1 MTNLRTNS
9 ELPDFAE
16 LKDLYLPTMAE
27 ITQVKKLTELETL
40 YTVQLPDGA
49 ELGHRPGQFVELSI
63 FGVGEAPFSISSS
76 PTHKGVFELGIRK
89 VGMLT
94 DVLAGYEAGTK
105 VGIRGPFGNGIDVDK
120 FKGKDVLIVAGGIG
134 LVPMRSMINYVID
147 NRDDFGRL
155 IICYGSR
162 NDQELLFEDELKQ
175 WTDDPKVE
183 YHVTVD
189 HGSDQWK
196 GNTGVITTLIP
207 GLDLDLPNTMVCV
220 CGPPV
225 MYRFA
230 LLSLKSKGLPE
241 DNIYMSL
248 ERRMKC
254 GVGKCGHCQIN
265 GSYVCQDGPV
275 YHYPEI
281 KSLQEAL

>member
-1 MTNLRTNS
+1 MTHTIQNASAAR
-9 ELPDFAE
+9 
-16 LKDLYLPTMAE
+16 DLYLPVMAE
-27 ITQVKKLTELETL
+27 ITGVRPMTDLETL
-40 YTVQLPDGA
+40 YEITLPDGA
-49 ELGHRPGQFVELSI
+49 ELGHRPGQFVEVSL

-76 PTHKGVFELGIRK
+76 PTRRGVFEMGVRK

-94 DVLAGYEAGTK
+94 EMMGRMQPGEKL
-105 VGIRGPFGNGIDVDK
+105 GIRGPFGSGVPVDA
-120 FKGKDVLIVAGGIG
+120 FEGRDVLIVAGGIG
-134 LVPMRSMINYVID
+134 LVPMRSMINYVLD

-162 NDQELLFEDELKQ
+162 SDAELLYVDELKK
-175 WTDDPKVE
+175 WTDDPRVE

-189 HGSDQWK
+189 HGSADWQ
-196 GNTGVITTLIP
+196 GGTGVITTLIP
-207 GLDLDLPNTMVCV
+207 GLDLDLENTRALV

-225 MYRFA
+225 MYRFVLLA
-230 LLSLKSKGLPE
+230 LRSKGLAE
-241 DNIYMSL
+241 ADLYMSL

-275 YHYPEI
+275 YHYPVL
-281 KSLQEAL
+281 KGLQEAL

>member
-1 MTNLRTNS
+1 MKLH
-9 ELPDFAE
+9 ELQTPAE
-16 LKDLYLPTMAE
+16 LKDLYLPVMAE
-27 ITQVKKLTELETL
+27 IKEVRRMTALETL
-40 YTVQLPDGA
+40 YTVELPDGA
-49 ELGHRPGQFVELSI
+49 ELGHGPGQFVELSI

-76 PTHKGVFELGIRK
+76 PTRRGVFEMGIRK

-94 DVLAGYEAGTK
+94 EVLEGCKPGTK
-105 VGIRGPFGNGIDVDK
+105 VGIRGPFGTGIDLER

-147 NRDDFGRL
+147 NHSDFGRL

-162 NDQELLFEDELKQ
+162 SDEELLFTDELAQ
-175 WTDDPKVE
+175 WEKDPRIE

-189 HGSDQWK
+189 SGSAEWQ

-207 GLDLDLPNTMVCV
+207 GLDLDLDNTACCV
-220 CGPPV
+220 CGPPI
-225 MYRFA
+225 MYRFVLMA
-230 LLSLKSKGLPE
+230 LRSRGLPE
-241 DNIYMSL
+241 DSIWMSL

-265 GSYVCQDGPV
+265 NSYVCQDGPV
-275 YHYPEI
+275 YHYPDI

>member
-1 MTNLRTNS
+1 MTNKNLAA
-9 ELPDFAE
+9 PAE
-16 LKDLYLPTMAE
+16 LKDLYLPVMAE
-27 ITQVKKLTELETL
+27 ITKVQPMTELETL
-40 YTVQLPDGA
+40 YTVKLPDGA
-49 ELGHRPGQFVELSI
+49 ELGHKPGQFVEVSI

-76 PTHKGVFELGIRK
+76 PTHRGEFELGIRK

-94 DVLAGYEAGTK
+94 EVMSRYPVGTK
-105 VGIRGPFGNGIDVDK
+105 LGVRGPFGNGIDVEK

-147 NRDDFGRL
+147 NRADFGRL

-162 NDQELLFEDELKQ
+162 SDKELLFTDELEQ
-175 WTDDPKVE
+175 WTKDPKIE

-189 HGSDQWK
+189 HGSEEWQGK
-196 GNTGVITTLIP
+196 TGVITTLIP
-207 GLDLDLPNTMVCV
+207 GLDLDLPNTVCCV

-225 MYRFA
+225 MYRFV
-230 LLSLKSKGLPE
+230 LLALKSRGLPE
-241 DNIYMSL
+241 QNIYMSL

-265 GSYVCQDGPV
+265 SSYVCQDGPV
-275 YHYPEI
+275 YNYTEI

>member
-1 MTNLRTNS
+1 MTNDQLS
-9 ELPDFAE
+9 SAPIE
-16 LKDLYLPTMAE
+16 LKDLYLPVMAE
-27 ITQVKKLTELETL
+27 IKEVKQLTDMETL
-40 YTVQLPDGA
+40 YTVQLPNGA
-49 ELGHRPGQFVELSI
+49 ELGHKPGQFVEVSM
-63 FGVGEAPFSISSS
+63 FGIGEAPFSISSS
-76 PTHKGVFELGIRK
+76 PTKKGVFELGIRN

-94 DVLAGYEAGTK
+94 DMLAKYQPGSK
-105 VGIRGPFGNGIDVDK
+105 LGIRGPFGNGIDVEK

-147 NRDDFGRL
+147 NRADFGRL

-162 NDQELLFEDELKQ
+162 NDKELLFTDELKQ
-175 WTDDPKVE
+175 WTDDPKID

-189 HGSDQWK
+189 QGSDDWK
-196 GNTGVITTLIP
+196 GKTGVITTLIP
-207 GLDLDLPNTMVCV
+207 DLEMDLANTVACV
-220 CGPPV
+220 CGPPI
-225 MYRFA
+225 MYRFV
-230 LLSLKSKGLPE
+230 LLALKSRGLPE
-241 DNIYMSL
+241 NNIYMSL

-275 YHYPEI
+275 YHYPDI